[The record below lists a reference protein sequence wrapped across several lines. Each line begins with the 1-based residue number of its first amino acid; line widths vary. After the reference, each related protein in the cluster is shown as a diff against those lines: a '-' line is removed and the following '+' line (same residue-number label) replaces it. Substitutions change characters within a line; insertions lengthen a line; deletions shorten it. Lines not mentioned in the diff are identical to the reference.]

1 VSPPLLGRLALKGV
15 RALPPQALGVMSLV
29 PLAREHP
36 IGDLRLCPIEVLPVG
51 ERKLPGAPEHVTHF
65 IPHGVVTGWGERGR
79 PMVAAGTTCLATR
92 RGGRTLTAP
101 PRETLIDCA
110 ISRRDGGDGV
120 RLLPL
125 HLTLEGLLYA
135 CLGLPPETWSRYA
148 ESSRARAE
156 RNPRAPRGAAL
167 DAALRTFEP
176 HPGQCGLL
184 LYAADTLVFALVA
197 PCPDDYDRMHR
208 SVVADLLA
216 GTFEFYARQ
225 HPASVNGPWFRAEI
239 PGAAVR
245 TLDDLRK
252 AIRLSRRGSF
262 AAEQALSDGLVNA
275 EPVVRSSETAGD
287 WAVRRFTSALVP
299 KAQNFVG
306 EAIVGPRGATAWL
319 TLHRLSDGYTRR
331 AWALASLASA
341 NWNLTRLAAEW
352 RGTPAEAETQLREAG
367 FRHVL
372 EVMRVERVVKT
383 LRRR

>member
-1 VSPPLLGRLALKGV
+1 
-15 RALPPQALGVMSLV
+15 
-29 PLAREHP
+29 
-36 IGDLRLCPIEVLPVG
+36 
-51 ERKLPGAPEHVTHF
+51 
-65 IPHGVVTGWGERGR
+65 
-79 PMVAAGTTCLATR
+79 MVAAGTTCVTPR
-92 RGGRTLTAP
+92 RGGRALTAP
-101 PRETLIDCA
+101 ARETLIDCA

-135 CLGLPPETWSRYA
+135 TLGLPPETWSRYA
-148 ESSRARAE
+148 ESSRALAE

-176 HPGQCGLL
+176 HPEQCGIL

-197 PCPDDYDRMHR
+197 PCPDDYERVHQ

-225 HPASVNGPWFRAEI
+225 HPESVNGPRFRAEL

-245 TLDDLRK
+245 TLDDLRR
-252 AIRLSRRGSF
+252 AIALSRRGSF
-262 AAEQALSDGLVNA
+262 AAERALADGLVNT

-299 KAQNFVG
+299 KSQNFIG
-306 EAIVGPRGATAWL
+306 EAIVGPRGAPAWL

-331 AWALASLASA
+331 AWALASLATA
-341 NWNLTRLAAEW
+341 EWNLARLAREW

-383 LRRR
+383 LRGR